1 MYKKNNT
8 SSYVSK
14 FLGPEEQ
21 KRLRKKARENDRR
34 GDERVRRE
42 GKKERKEAILAKLES
57 VSPRTT
63 PEAIESMKVAEI
75 NLQLR
80 WHRQFDSQVPPSKD
94 MPKLKAEKVL
104 VLKSA
109 VERYLRGEAVP
120 GESANKAEA
129 SIGRVG
135 DNGDS
140 EEELY

>member
-1 MYKKNNT
+1 LAHKN
-8 SSYVSK
+8 K
-14 FLGPEEQ
+14 EL
-21 KRLRKKARENDRR
+21 D
-34 GDERVRRE
+34 VR
-42 GKKERKEAILAKLES
+42 KKERKEAILAKLKS

-63 PEAIESMKVAEI
+63 PEMIESMKVAEI
-75 NLQLR
+75 DLQLR

-120 GESANKAEA
+120 GESAKKAEA

-135 DNGDS
+135 DNGGDS
-140 EEELY
+140 EEELLVY